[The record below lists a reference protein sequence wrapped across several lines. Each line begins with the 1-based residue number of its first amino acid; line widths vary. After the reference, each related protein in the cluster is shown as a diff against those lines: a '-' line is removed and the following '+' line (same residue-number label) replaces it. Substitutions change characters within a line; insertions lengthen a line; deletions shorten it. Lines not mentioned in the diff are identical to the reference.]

1 MSITKLNTFKLL
13 QTKRISGEA
22 PLNPWNQLLD
32 SVHALQPSRQV
43 YFIYDCCTVPRIRVK
58 LKQNG
63 YDVIVNAG
71 LLRRAGRELRRVLP
85 TKSSRVFVVT
95 SPTVYHHWGG
105 VLEVSLQQA
114 RVPYQIVQMNDGEP
128 AKRLQS
134 VEQLAEQMVDARA
147 DRKSLIVAFGG
158 GVVGDSAGFLAAIF
172 MRGVPVVQ
180 IPTTYLAQVDA
191 SIGGKTGVNL
201 RAGKNLIGAFHQPRL
216 VLVDPEVLDTLEERE
231 FVAGLFEA
239 LKCGVIRDRQLFEF
253 MERNRAK
260 VLARDRK
267 SLERTIVASIRVK
280 AAVVAADEKEAD
292 LRRILNFGHT
302 VGHALESATNY
313 SQFLHGEA
321 VAWGMIAAASIAGET
336 RVCRPETAERIQ
348 TAVKSYATLP
358 PVSCSTDDVLERLTV
373 DKKTIGGTTHFVLPE
388 RIGKTRISGDVPEAV
403 VRRAVEQIKSHA

>member
-1 MSITKLNTFKLL
+1 M
-13 QTKRISGEA
+13 
-22 PLNPWNQLLD
+22 
-32 SVHALQPSRQV
+32 
-43 YFIYDCCTVPRIRVK
+43 PRIRVK

-63 YDVIVNAG
+63 YDVIVKAG
-71 LLRRAGRELRRVLP
+71 LLRRAGSDLRRVLP
-85 TKSSRVFVVT
+85 GKTSRVFVVT

-114 RVPYQIVQMNDGEP
+114 RVPYQVLQMNDGEP

-201 RAGKNLIGAFHQPRL
+201 RAGKNLLGAFHQPRL

-239 LKCGVIRDRQLFEF
+239 VKCGVIRDRKLFEF
-253 MERNRAK
+253 MERHRAK
-260 VLARDRK
+260 ILARDHK
-267 SLERTIVASIRVK
+267 SVERTIVDSIRVK
-280 AAVVAADEKEAD
+280 AAVVAADEKESD

-313 SQFLHGEA
+313 SRFLHGEA
-321 VAWGMIAAASIAGET
+321 VAWGMIAAAFIAAET
-336 RVCRPETAERIQ
+336 RVCRPELAKRIQ
-348 TAVKSYATLP
+348 TAVRSYATLP
-358 PVSCSTDDVLERLTV
+358 PVLCSTDDVLERLTV
-373 DKKTIGGTTHFVLPE
+373 DKKTVGGATHFVLPE
-388 RIGKTRISGDVPEAV
+388 RIGKTKISADVPEQV